1 MSSHLVLDASVGIK
15 MRIAEPLSD
24 RAAAILR
31 AVRHGTTLA
40 APDLFFAECA
50 NVLWKYVRRLSY
62 SPGVAR
68 SDLAQLLD
76 LPISITPTADLAAE
90 ALDLALAHDITVY
103 DATYLALAIRETAT
117 LVTADEKLA
126 HRLAGLGSTVRWLG
140 DLSDPDLGP
149 PLI

>member
-1 MSSHLVLDASVGIK
+1 M
-15 MRIAEPLSD
+15 
-24 RAAAILR
+24 
-31 AVRHGTTLA
+31 
-40 APDLFFAECA
+40 
-50 NVLWKYVRRLSY
+50 
-62 SPGVAR
+62 AR